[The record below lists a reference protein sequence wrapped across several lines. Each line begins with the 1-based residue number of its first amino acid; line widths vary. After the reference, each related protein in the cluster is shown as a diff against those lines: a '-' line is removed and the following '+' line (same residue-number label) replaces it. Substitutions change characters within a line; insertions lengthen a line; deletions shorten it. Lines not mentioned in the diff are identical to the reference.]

1 MSFLQNVAL
10 AFVRRSYL
18 VKDDIEKTNIEVF
31 DELNIQNYNNT
42 FGKLQT
48 RNHYFQ
54 LHGSILFKIN
64 FRNAKVGVKCDLMVT
79 NG

>member
-1 MSFLQNVAL
+1 MAL
-10 AFVRRSYL
+10 VFVRRSYL

-48 RNHYFQ
+48 RCHCFQ
-54 LHGSILFKIN
+54 LHGSILVNIN
-64 FRNAKVGVKCDLMVT
+64 FRNAKEGVKCDLMVT

>member
-1 MSFLQNVAL
+1 MAL

-18 VKDDIEKTNIEVF
+18 VKDDIDKTNIEVF

-42 FGKLQT
+42 FGKSQT
-48 RNHYFQ
+48 RHHYLQ
-54 LHGSILFKIN
+54 LHGSILVKIN
-64 FRNAKVGVKCDLMVT
+64 FRNVKVGVKCDLMVT

>member
-18 VKDDIEKTNIEVF
+18 VKDDIDKTNIEVF

-48 RNHYFQ
+48 RYHYLQ

-64 FRNAKVGVKCDLMVT
+64 FRNPKVGVKCDLMVT